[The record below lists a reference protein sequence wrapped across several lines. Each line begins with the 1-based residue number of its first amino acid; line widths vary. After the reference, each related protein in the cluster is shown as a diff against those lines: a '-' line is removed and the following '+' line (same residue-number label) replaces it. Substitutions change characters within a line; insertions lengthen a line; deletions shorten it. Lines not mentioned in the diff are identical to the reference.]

1 MSELHRA
8 DIAMESLIATL
19 SRMAEIHDPHTAGSA
34 SRVAALAVALGR
46 ELGLDG
52 KRQHVLRIAGLLH
65 DIGSVLVPP
74 GILGKPQLLTEQ
86 EMGLV
91 RTHPVA
97 GKELLSS
104 IDFNAPV
111 ADIVEQHHER
121 FDGSGYPHALKGESI
136 LLEARILAVAD
147 VVEAMCSSRAE
158 RPAPGL
164 DAALEELDRN
174 SGHLYDSRVAKAC
187 IRLFREHG
195 FQLPS

>member
-1 MSELHRA
+1 
-8 DIAMESLIATL
+8 
-19 SRMAEIHDPHTAGSA
+19 
-34 SRVAALAVALGR
+34 VALGR

-65 DIGSVLVPP
+65 DIGSVLIPP
-74 GILGKPQLLTEQ
+74 GILAKPQPLTVQ

-91 RTHPVA
+91 KTHPQA
-97 GKELLSS
+97 GKELLAS
-104 IDFNAPV
+104 IDFDAPV

-121 FDGSGYPHALKGESI
+121 FDGSGYPHALKGETI

-147 VVEAMCSSRAE
+147 VVEAMCSRRAA
-158 RPAPGL
+158 RPALGL
-164 DAALEELDRN
+164 DAALEEIDRN
-174 SGHLYDSRVAKAC
+174 SGRLYDSRVAKAC